1 MILLDLSLKNN
12 LYIVDIFDAA
22 LQELEILFETNNCEL
37 LGDSS
42 FGTNFDQYLWSMTP
56 TTTDL
61 KDYISGKL
69 NETTYI
75 SKLQRN
81 VTVEFIK
88 DEITYETIY
97 LVKIALYN
105 DNGYVE
111 KEIKLTETDL

>member
-22 LQELEILFETNNCEL
+22 LQELEILFDTNNCEL

-42 FGTNFDQYLWSMTP
+42 FGTNFDQYLWAMTP

-61 KDYISGKL
+61 KDYISAKL

-88 DEITYETIY
+88 DEIP
-97 LVKIALYN
+97 
-105 DNGYVE
+105 
-111 KEIKLTETDL
+111 KEEVGEFKKYRSSI

>member
-42 FGTNFDQYLWSMTP
+42 FRTNFDQYLWAMTP

-61 KDYISGKL
+61 KDYISAKL

>member
-22 LQELEILFETNNCEL
+22 LQELEILFDTNNCEL

-61 KDYISGKL
+61 KDYISVVYKESKNDWKKAEVVITTIQKMKL
-69 NETTYI
+69 LMKQYI
-75 SKLQRN
+75 LLKL
-81 VTVEFIK
+81 
-88 DEITYETIY
+88 
-97 LVKIALYN
+97 LYIMTM
-105 DNGYVE
+105 DML
-111 KEIKLTETDL
+111 KKK